1 MTTKRPYKSRRKEY
15 TNEHKEKVFEIMMH
29 IYNECKK
36 DKQKNLQSKGK
47 ELKVGN
53 NITMMI
59 LKHYTKKTGNTFYT
73 WTTNFPTMEMVDFIL
88 EECYIYGK
96 EKNALSLSKKIE
108 QHMNEKKNISDLSFD
123 AWCNTTSLLEF
134 MSDDHV
140 LDYILDSETTDT
152 IAHFNAIPGGM
163 PEEKL
168 KWLKENVLKKK
179 YKSLPVVFQYEE
191 TPIHISATDEMI
203 EFEKTLESIVAEI
216 RERYKKGI
224 SYVPIDD
231 VGRAPNRAMCKSVGK
246 FEHECIEGDISSI
259 KIRNEKGSYYYAN
272 GIYAAREKV
281 VEPIPVEKK
290 QPELISCTPVKSNPQ
305 PIQTALY
312 ITDEPMKKPL
322 EEIKEVIDYA
332 AAKARDARA
341 RLKKQEEEIAG
352 DDPMVKQVV
361 IIHKPEK
368 GADHDIDKEFVP
380 EQGQSLIA
388 TEKKREVI
396 KEISILWG
404 AFKFKVYG
412 NK

>member
-179 YKSLPVVFQYEE
+179 YKSLPVEFQYEE

-203 EFEKTLESIVAEI
+203 EFEKTLESIDAEI

-231 VGRAPNRAMCKSVGK
+231 AGRAPNRAMCKSVGK

-305 PIQTALY
+305 PVQTILEMSTEEANVAEKRIAEALNKPVK
-312 ITDEPMKKPL
+312 IKKPVTP
-322 EEIKEVIDYA
+322 KDKYVA
-332 AAKARDARA
+332 GCDAMCDEA
-341 RLKKQEEEIAG
+341 DA
-352 DDPMVKQVV
+352 VV

-388 TEKKREVI
+388 TEKKKEVV

>member
-1 MTTKRPYKSRRKEY
+1 MTTKRPYKNRKKEY
-15 TNEHKEKVFEIMMH
+15 SNEHKEKVFEIMVY

-36 DKQKNLQSKGK
+36 DKQKNLQGKGK

-73 WTTNFPTMEMVDFIL
+73 WTSNFPTMEMVDFVL
-88 EECYIYGK
+88 EACYIYGK

-123 AWCNTTSLLEF
+123 AWCDTTSLLEF
-134 MSDDHV
+134 QSDDHV

-191 TPIHISATDEMI
+191 TPVHETISNTMI
-203 EFEKTLESIVAEI
+203 EFIKKLDSIKEEI
-216 RERYKKGI
+216 SERYKQNT

-231 VGRAPNRAMCKSVGK
+231 AGRAPNRAMCKSVGK
-246 FEHECIEGDISSI
+246 FEPEYIDGEISSI

-281 VEPIPVEKK
+281 VEKNVSIPFPVEEDK
-290 QPELISCTPVKSNPQ
+290 PVLVSCETAQKM
-305 PIQTALY
+305 QTILDIA
-312 ITDEPMKKPL
+312 ITEANLAEKRIN
-322 EEIKEVIDYA
+322 ESG
-332 AAKARDARA
+332 AKARNAKA
-341 RLKKQEEEIAG
+341 RLK
-352 DDPMVKQVV
+352 
-361 IIHKPEK
+361 K
-368 GADHDIDKEFVP
+368 GADHDIDKKFIP
-380 EQGQSLIA
+380 EQGQALIA

>member
-1 MTTKRPYKSRRKEY
+1 MTTKRPYKNRKKEY
-15 TNEHKEKVFEIMMH
+15 SNEHKEKVFKIMVY

-36 DKQKNLQSKGK
+36 DKQKNLQGKGK

-73 WTTNFPTMEMVDFIL
+73 WTSNFPTMEMVDFVL
-88 EECYIYGK
+88 EACYIYGK

-123 AWCNTTSLLEF
+123 AWCDTTSLLEF
-134 MSDDHV
+134 QSDDHV

-191 TPIHISATDEMI
+191 TPVHETISNTMI
-203 EFEKTLESIVAEI
+203 EFIKKLDSIKEEI
-216 RERYKKGI
+216 SERYKQNT

-231 VGRAPNRAMCKSVGK
+231 AGRAPNRAMCKSVGK
-246 FEHECIEGDISSI
+246 FEPEYIDGEISSI

-281 VEPIPVEKK
+281 VEQNVSIPFPVEEDK
-290 QPELISCTPVKSNPQ
+290 PVLVSCETAQKM
-305 PIQTALY
+305 QTILDIA
-312 ITDEPMKKPL
+312 ITEANLAEKRIN
-322 EEIKEVIDYA
+322 ESG
-332 AAKARDARA
+332 AKARNAKA
-341 RLKKQEEEIAG
+341 RLK
-352 DDPMVKQVV
+352 
-361 IIHKPEK
+361 K
-368 GADHDIDKEFVP
+368 GADHDIDKKFIP
-380 EQGQSLIA
+380 EQGQALIA